1 MERNVSMDE
10 ISDGKLYGLNDMVRA
25 DCGGC
30 KGCSACCK
38 GMGESVVLDPLDL
51 HRLSI
56 GLGETPEKIAGSVLD
71 FHMEKGPVSYTHL
84 TLPTTPYV

>member
-30 KGCSACCK
+30 KGC
-38 GMGESVVLDPLDL
+38 
-51 HRLSI
+51 
-56 GLGETPEKIAGSVLD
+56 
-71 FHMEKGPVSYTHL
+71 
-84 TLPTTPYV
+84 